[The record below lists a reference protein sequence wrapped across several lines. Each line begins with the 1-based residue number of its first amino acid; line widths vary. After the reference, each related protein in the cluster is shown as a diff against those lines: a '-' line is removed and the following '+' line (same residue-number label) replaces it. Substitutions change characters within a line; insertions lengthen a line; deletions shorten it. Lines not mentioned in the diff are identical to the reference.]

1 MADPCVTGQPE
12 GPNQGPSDQHP
23 EAGQT
28 CQFYGIEIDAQGV
41 RRTTSHALLGMK
53 TELQILHRGETYR
66 LTLTRTGKL
75 LLQK

>member
-1 MADPCVTGQPE
+1 MADPCVNGQPE
-12 GPNQGPSDQHP
+12 GPDRGYLGPPP

-28 CQFYGIEIDAQGV
+28 CQLCGIEIDAQGV
-41 RRTTSHALLGMK
+41 RRTTSYALLGTK
-53 TELQILHRGETYR
+53 TELYILHRGETYR